1 MDSKTKSTV
10 EELLVNEGLT
20 YNLPSSAT
28 VVVEKNQKVYFPHKS
43 EYKDTENRIIVTLN
57 SGSDFIDGKN
67 SYLALNLSVQG
78 THATPGSDFVTF
90 GDGSAVNLFDEI
102 VIRSRDGAEVERIRK
117 LNSLVATRDRWS
129 KSQDW
134 MKCSG
139 SQMGYQP
146 QTYDSDTY
154 TKEEFTDSLFVGR
167 TFVIP
172 LAHISGLFNSEAL
185 IASHLASGLRVE
197 LVLSDKATV
206 FKTEGNATVTGYT
219 ISAPEFRLETSRL
232 SDSVMNQI
240 TQNSANGGLV
250 ITINTWDLTESPT
263 TDSANIE
270 VRRNVSQT
278 LGVFVKSRI
287 TTDITAP
294 GSDSMA
300 SEQEHKVSSYRLRL
314 GSTFIP
320 NSKVIKQVEHYA
332 LAQMA
337 FNKFKMT
344 SSENSVSVK
353 SYLKQGRSIIASDL
367 ERSSLDLSGVSIS
380 NSKILAVEMTFS
392 DSVPR
397 TTDVYIEFTRV
408 LTVFLSNTLVED

>member
-1 MDSKTKSTV
+1 MGSRFIVHQKSIILINFKKKYIYLTIILIMDSKTKSTV

-185 IASHLASGLRVE
+185 IAS
-197 LVLSDKATV
+197 
-206 FKTEGNATVTGYT
+206 
-219 ISAPEFRLETSRL
+219 
-232 SDSVMNQI
+232 
-240 TQNSANGGLV
+240 
-250 ITINTWDLTESPT
+250 
-263 TDSANIE
+263 
-270 VRRNVSQT
+270 RRNVSQT
-278 LGVFVKSRI
+278 LGAFVKSRI